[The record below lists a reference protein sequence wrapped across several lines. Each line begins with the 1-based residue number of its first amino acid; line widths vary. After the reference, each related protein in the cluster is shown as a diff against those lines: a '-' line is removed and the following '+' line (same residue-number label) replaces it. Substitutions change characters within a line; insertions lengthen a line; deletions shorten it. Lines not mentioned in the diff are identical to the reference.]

1 MIRKRKSKIAE
12 NEPVEENVEKELM
25 GDSCFLGKKD
35 SAMKSMEEV
44 FDNGVRFKEVECQD
58 IKHNAGRKSENKPHS
73 ISSTYTLNSDMK
85 NDAYV
90 KSYDEMERGK
100 SSQMERG
107 KKEGNGCS
115 NEDIYNQDTTI
126 HQNSVQRNRIHISEN
141 ESKGIYQN
149 GETKRNSIDE
159 LCAKYDKEVQKVLDN
174 FEFLTFSRLFKN
186 PFDSTISRDEKIVRI
201 FYYSGFSFLPYIGWV
216 VASIFGS
223 FCKEK
228 NNKNIVSLRIISSIQ
243 CAFFGLIIILLLALY
258 NINNR
263 SILQCKY
270 DGISFKKKMVKDAKY
285 NVVFFGPMST
295 DDWMKTRLAKIA
307 EDLQFNVY
315 VISYPNL
322 KNRTIQRRQHVF
334 LKDALACARL
344 KYAYVILFSFQLE
357 SALNFTIPFLENEVL
372 GFLSFSKKFPKK
384 VPTVER
390 REKENII
397 YFAPVEKNL
406 YDIYS
411 SITLRMC
418 QNEKQKYYN
427 ILHIVHHSF
436 NKYRI
441 RCSKNL
447 AQDYSIIVNNFN
459 FNTIGVEEKGSKYE
473 DDDFREVID
482 DFYQYLIFIRDI
494 ISQKN
499 LEFYR
504 KILCKNTL
512 CEEKG
517 SVCVL

>member
-186 PFDSTISRDEKIVRI
+186 PFDSTISRDEK
-201 FYYSGFSFLPYIGWV
+201 
-216 VASIFGS
+216 
-223 FCKEK
+223 
-228 NNKNIVSLRIISSIQ
+228 
-243 CAFFGLIIILLLALY
+243 
-258 NINNR
+258 
-263 SILQCKY
+263 
-270 DGISFKKKMVKDAKY
+270 M
-285 NVVFFGPMST
+285 
-295 DDWMKTRLAKIA
+295 
-307 EDLQFNVY
+307 
-315 VISYPNL
+315 
-322 KNRTIQRRQHVF
+322 
-334 LKDALACARL
+334 
-344 KYAYVILFSFQLE
+344 
-357 SALNFTIPFLENEVL
+357 
-372 GFLSFSKKFPKK
+372 
-384 VPTVER
+384 
-390 REKENII
+390 
-397 YFAPVEKNL
+397 
-406 YDIYS
+406 
-411 SITLRMC
+411 
-418 QNEKQKYYN
+418 
-427 ILHIVHHSF
+427 
-436 NKYRI
+436 
-441 RCSKNL
+441 
-447 AQDYSIIVNNFN
+447 
-459 FNTIGVEEKGSKYE
+459 
-473 DDDFREVID
+473 
-482 DFYQYLIFIRDI
+482 
-494 ISQKN
+494 
-499 LEFYR
+499 
-504 KILCKNTL
+504 
-512 CEEKG
+512 
-517 SVCVL
+517 